1 MKPEKGGLTSSLTR
15 WKGRRSAV
23 ELPQVALIDHRFDPQ
38 KLEDIPAE
46 VSRELRSLR
55 LSDRITPGDTVAIT
69 AGSRGVNNIGV
80 ITKTLVDELKRLGA
94 RPFIF
99 SSMGSHGGATAEG
112 QRKVLEVYG
121 ITEDRMGCPIL
132 STMEVTHLGN
142 AEDGLSIYVD
152 KYAMEADHIVV
163 VNRIKP
169 HTKFEGP
176 IESGLMKMMA
186 IGMGNHKGAQYYH
199 KAAVQLTF
207 QRIVDAVGRE
217 ILRKCPIL
225 CGLAIVENGYDQ
237 TAVIK
242 AFLPEEIPD
251 GEKDLL
257 VIAKERMARLP
268 FTDIDVLVID
278 EIGKDISGTGMDINV
293 TGRNRD
299 ILGDYTATP
308 RVGRI
313 FVRDLTEETEGNAL
327 GIGLADFT
335 TTRAVE
341 KMNREKTYINCLTA
355 ISPEKGAIP
364 MYFDT
369 DREALE
375 ACFGSIGDIPCH
387 GVRLVHI
394 KNTLHLSKISV
405 SRAFEEELARNH
417 NVERISE
424 WNHMALDHEGNIIS
438 PFD

>member
-1 MKPEKGGLTSSLTR
+1 LLKVLEGGT
-15 WKGRRSAV
+15 AV
-23 ELPQVALIDHRFDPQ
+23 ELPHVALIEHRFDPQ
-38 KLEDIPAE
+38 KIDDIQAE
-46 VSRELRSLR
+46 VNRELRSLQ
-55 LSDRITPGDTVAIT
+55 LGERITPGDTVAIT

-99 SSMGSHGGATAEG
+99 PSMGSHGGATAEG
-112 QRKVLEVYG
+112 QVKVLEAYG
-121 ITEDRMGCPIL
+121 ITEYEMGCPIR
-132 STMEVTHLGN
+132 STMEVTHLCN
-142 AEDGLSIYVD
+142 AEDGFPIYVD
-152 KYAMEADHIVV
+152 TFAMEADHIVV

-207 QRIVDAVGRE
+207 QSIVETVGRE
-217 ILRKCPIL
+217 VLRKCPIL
-225 CGLAIVENGYDQ
+225 CGLGIVENGYDQ
-237 TAVIK
+237 TCLIK
-242 AFLPEEIPD
+242 AFLPEEIPS
-251 GEKDLL
+251 GEQSLL
-257 VIAKERMARLP
+257 VMAKERMARLP

-299 ILGDYTATP
+299 ILGDYTTSP
-308 RVGRI
+308 RVKRI
-313 FVRDLTEETEGNAL
+313 FVRDLTDETEGNAL

-335 TTRAVE
+335 AARVVE
-341 KMNREKTYINCLTA
+341 KMDRKKTYINCLTA

-369 DREALE
+369 DREAIE
-375 ACFGSIGDIPCH
+375 ACFASIGDIPPDR
-387 GVRLVHI
+387 VRLVHI
-394 KNTLHLSKISV
+394 KNTLHLSRLSV
-405 SRAFEEELARNH
+405 SRAFEEELAPSDTVDRLTDW
-417 NVERISE
+417 RP
-424 WNHMALDHEGNIIS
+424 MALDQEGNIIS
-438 PFD
+438 PFE